1 MQNYNKKKN
10 TNRLINEL
18 INYVMIFLE
27 LEVNDRDLIKNIL
40 KIINNQIILDFRQ
53 ICIKRYVTFRF

>member
-1 MQNYNKKKN
+1 
-10 TNRLINEL
+10 
-18 INYVMIFLE
+18 MIFLE